1 MGFVTAP
8 GKKEIHKLIIEF
20 KGPVPQKTFNKYK
33 VDLLKVL
40 KKYRARITYKKRV
53 KRG

>member
-8 GKKEIHKLIIEF
+8 GKKEVHKVTIEL
-20 KGPVPQKTFNKYK
+20 KGPVPQKAFNRYK
-33 VDLLKVL
+33 ADLLKVL
-40 KKYRARITYKKRV
+40 KRHRAKLTYKKRV